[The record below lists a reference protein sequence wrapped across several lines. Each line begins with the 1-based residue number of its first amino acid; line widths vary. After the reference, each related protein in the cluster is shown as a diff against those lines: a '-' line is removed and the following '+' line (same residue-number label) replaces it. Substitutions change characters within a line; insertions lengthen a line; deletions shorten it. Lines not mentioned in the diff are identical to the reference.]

1 MAGENKNIVAEFK
14 DFLLR
19 GNVVDLAVA
28 VVIGAAFG
36 AVVNALV
43 KDILTPIIAAIFG
56 KPDFGNL
63 TFTIHK
69 SHFFYGDFINA
80 VIAFVSIAAAVF
92 FFVVKPVNFLI
103 AARAKRMSAGEQ
115 EDAATLSDE
124 AVLLTEIRDLL
135 RNRAAG

>member
-1 MAGENKNIVAEFK
+1 MAVDKKGLAGEFK

-36 AVVNALV
+36 AVVTALV
-43 KDILTPIIAAIFG
+43 KDILTPIVAAIFG
-56 KPDFGNL
+56 KPDFSTL

-92 FFVVKPVNFLI
+92 FFVVKPINFLI
-103 AARAKRMSAGEQ
+103 AARARRLAAGEP
-115 EDAATLSDE
+115 EDAS
-124 AVLLTEIRDLL
+124 AVSPEVALLTEIRDLL
-135 RNRAAG
+135 QSRQAG